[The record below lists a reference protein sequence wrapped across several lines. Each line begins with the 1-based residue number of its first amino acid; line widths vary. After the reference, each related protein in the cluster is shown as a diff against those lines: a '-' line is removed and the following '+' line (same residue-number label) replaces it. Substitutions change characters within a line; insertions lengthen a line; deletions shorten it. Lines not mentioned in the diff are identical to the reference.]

1 MTGDLQ
7 ALTRRGWHVYAEY
20 EPLYTGNHFIQ
31 LEADHE
37 NDGTPMADVLHPD
50 RETCVRMA
58 VAACLVAEG
67 HDLLRLLNE
76 AYQALPEDAWYLR
89 EEILRALM
97 GTSVPPVCAGA
108 GKPGRPDGPEADAAA
123 LDTTASAGTQEEAA

>member
-1 MTGDLQ
+1 MHELTGDLQ
-7 ALTRRGWHVYAEY
+7 ALRDRGWQV
-20 EPLYTGNHFIQ
+20 T
-31 LEADHE
+31 
-37 NDGTPMADVLHPD
+37 NDRHSEIVAVGPYD
-50 RETCVRMA
+50 RIAVDSPSTAIRAGMT

-108 GKPGRPDGPEADAAA
+108 GQPTGPARPEADAAA
-123 LDTTASAGTQEEAA
+123 LDTTASAGTGRETA

>member
-1 MTGDLQ
+1 MH
-7 ALTRRGWHVYAEY
+7 ALTADLHALRDRGWHVYAEY

-31 LEADHE
+31 LEADPE

-58 VAACLVAEG
+58 VAACLVADG

-76 AYQALPEDAWYLR
+76 AYQALPEDATALR
-89 EEILRALM
+89 EEILRCLM
-97 GTSVPPVCAGA
+97 G
-108 GKPGRPDGPEADAAA
+108 EA
-123 LDTTASAGTQEEAA
+123 T